1 MSTVPNWNLIL
12 HLIFTFTTVFGSAST
27 ANSECLFS
35 VDPNDVTKYKM
46 DFNFKECGTDY
57 PDSDTDNLIYR
68 NTIQGQEYY
77 NDIILGV
84 KVNLKLFS
92 NFFRKIRYFWKVV
105 QAKSVLQK
113 NILFLI
119 ILY

>member
-1 MSTVPNWNLIL
+1 
-12 HLIFTFTTVFGSAST
+12 
-27 ANSECLFS
+27 
-35 VDPNDVTKYKM
+35 M

-84 KVNLKLFS
+84 KVNFAP
-92 NFFRKIRYFWKVV
+92 FFRNLSF
-105 QAKSVLQK
+105 QK
-113 NILFLI
+113 
-119 ILY
+119 

>member
-1 MSTVPNWNLIL
+1 
-12 HLIFTFTTVFGSAST
+12 
-27 ANSECLFS
+27 
-35 VDPNDVTKYKM
+35 M

-92 NFFRKIRYFWKVV
+92 NFFRKIRYF
-105 QAKSVLQK
+105 QK
-113 NILFLI
+113 WSKQNQTGKKIGFALLLI